1 MDRGDAE
8 HLHALFMDLVR
19 VAGVIRPD
27 QEIPGFPISMSQAFA
42 VHELDTDVPLSQ
54 RELADRLR
62 LEKSTVSRMIAD
74 LERLGLVERE
84 RDPASR
90 RTKRLRLTRE
100 GRALHVRIAANYGE
114 QFRHWA
120 AGLSDAESAALLVGL
135 PALIRVVRETVPES
149 ATPASSS

>member
-1 MDRGDAE
+1 MDRGDADQ
-8 HLHALFMDLVR
+8 LHVLFMDLVR
-19 VAGVIRPD
+19 VAGLIRPD

-90 RTKRLRLTRE
+90 RTKRLRLTGE
-100 GRALHVRIAANYGE
+100 GRALHVRIAANYRE

-120 AGLSDAESAALLVGL
+120 AGLSDTESAALLVGL
-135 PALIRVVRETVPES
+135 PALIRVVRETVMES
-149 ATPASSS
+149 ATSASSS

>member
-1 MDRGDAE
+1 MNSGDADR
-8 HLHALFMDLVR
+8 LHVLFMDLVR
-19 VAGVIRPD
+19 VAGLIRPD

-42 VHELDTDVPLSQ
+42 VHELDADVPLSQ

-74 LERLGLVERE
+74 LERLGLIERE

-90 RTKRLRLTRE
+90 RTKRLRLTGE
-100 GRALHVRIAANYGE
+100 GRALHVRIAANYAE

-149 ATPASSS
+149 APSG

>member
-1 MDRGDAE
+1 MDRGDADQ
-8 HLHALFMDLVR
+8 LHVLFMDLVR

-74 LERLGLVERE
+74 LERLGLVDRE

-90 RTKRLRLTRE
+90 RTKRLRLTSE

-135 PALIRVVRETVPES
+135 PALIRVVRETVTES
-149 ATPASSS
+149 ATSASSS

>member
-1 MDRGDAE
+1 MDRDADR
-8 HLHALFMDLVR
+8 LHVLFMDLVR
-19 VAGVIRPD
+19 VAGLIRPD

-62 LEKSTVSRMIAD
+62 LEKSTVSRMMAD

-84 RDPASR
+84 RDPSSR
-90 RTKRLRLTRE
+90 RTNRLRLTSE

-135 PALIRVVRETVPES
+135 PALIRVVRETVMETATS
-149 ATPASSS
+149 ANPL

>member
-1 MDRGDAE
+1 MGSGDADQ
-8 HLHALFMDLVR
+8 LHVLFMDLVR
-19 VAGVIRPD
+19 VAGLIRPD
-27 QEIPGFPISMSQAFA
+27 QEIPGFAISMSQAFA

-74 LERLGLVERE
+74 LERLGLIERE

-90 RTKRLRLTRE
+90 RTNRLRLTDE
-100 GRALHVRIAANYGE
+100 GRALHVRIAANYSE

-120 AGLSDAESAALLVGL
+120 AGLSDTESAALLVGL
-135 PALIRVVRETVPES
+135 PALIRVVRETVQES
-149 ATPASSS
+149 ATSANPL